1 MSSPVD
7 ELLMRRMS
15 NRRARPAGVRP
26 MSSAG
31 MTLYNAAVP
40 AKMEESALPL
50 FRLSLRCR

>member
-1 MSSPVD
+1 
-7 ELLMRRMS
+7 MRRMS